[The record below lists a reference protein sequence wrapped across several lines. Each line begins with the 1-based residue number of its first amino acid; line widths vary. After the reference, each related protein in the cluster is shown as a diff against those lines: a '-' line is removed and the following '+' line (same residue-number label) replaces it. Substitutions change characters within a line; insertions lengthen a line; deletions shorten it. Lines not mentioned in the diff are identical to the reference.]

1 MAISSP
7 SRNGGF
13 RARSRNTP
21 RSRDRSSLRDTVSF
35 VIVSSESQV
44 SAARRTFL
52 LGSIDSCTQSTPAR
66 VRIVNLAE

>member
-1 MAISSP
+1 MRTSSP

-35 VIVSSESQV
+35 VIVSSESQA

-52 LGSIDSCTQSTPAR
+52 LGSVDSRTPAAPAR
-66 VRIVNLAE
+66 VRIVNLGK